1 MTLIDI
7 LLHIMSAILIV
18 HIISFIVL
26 VFILLGESDMKLFN
40 KIEDK
45 LKKIG
50 WTIDN
55 DGTTFLTLYRKDKIK
70 RTTTHVG
77 LYSSGEVECYT
88 MSGPERVSE
97 TIMTAEDYKLL
108 LKLMKKR
115 GWPSVG

>member
-7 LLHIMSAILIV
+7 LLHILGALLMV
-18 HIISFIVL
+18 HILSFIGV

-45 LKKIG
+45 LKAIG
-50 WTIDN
+50 WTFDN
-55 DGTTFLTLYRKDKIK
+55 DGTTFLTLYKKDNIK

-88 MSGPERVSE
+88 MSGPERIAE